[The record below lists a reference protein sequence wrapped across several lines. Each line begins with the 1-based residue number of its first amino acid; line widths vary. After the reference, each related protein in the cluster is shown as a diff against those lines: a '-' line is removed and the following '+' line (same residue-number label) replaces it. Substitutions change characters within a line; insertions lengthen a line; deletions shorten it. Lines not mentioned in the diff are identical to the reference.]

1 MYQTINY
8 GIKILTIFFILF
20 SLSYAEK
27 PSTLKNQ
34 INIPPSEF
42 FQEYKDIEK
51 SKLEYIYDLNGKTII
66 SKNYLKNKKLTSK
79 TSYKS
84 LKKQD
89 IFIFHTN
96 CYNRDCY

>member
-1 MYQTINY
+1 MYQIINY
-8 GIKILTIFFILF
+8 GIKILIIFFIVF
-20 SLSYAEK
+20 SLSYAEA

-42 FQEYKDIEK
+42 FREYKDIAE
-51 SKLEYIYDLNGKTII
+51 SKLEYIYDVNGRTII

-79 TSYKS
+79 TSYRN

-89 IFIFHTN
+89 IFIFYTN
-96 CYNRDCY
+96 CFNRDCY